1 MRKPRRLAGLYVK
14 LDAQDRAVFGR
25 YQGCNELSPSF
36 LYDEFVGPV
45 GTALDYR
52 VTQLRKPL

>member
-1 MRKPRRLAGLYVK
+1 VRKPRRLAGLYVK

-36 LYDEFVGPV
+36 LYDEFVSPV
-45 GTALDYR
+45 GTALD
-52 VTQLRKPL
+52 